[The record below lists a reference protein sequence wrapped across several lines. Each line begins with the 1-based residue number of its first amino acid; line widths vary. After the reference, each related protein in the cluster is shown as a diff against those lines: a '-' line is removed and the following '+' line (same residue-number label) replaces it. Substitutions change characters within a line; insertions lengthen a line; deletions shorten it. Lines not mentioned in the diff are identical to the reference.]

1 MDTFGNCQRP
11 VFPLGMVSYQHVH
24 KPVKIWAQ
32 WIIKVARKMM
42 KEEPCRY
49 KFVCSRI
56 IFVIKCPS

>member
-49 KFVCSRI
+49 KFVC
-56 IFVIKCPS
+56 F